1 METRNESRK
10 EYVVLEP
17 KVKRKAQEGYYE
29 RRSYSRPWEKIEC
42 KKPAKREVTSEVT
55 KAQNSRLAEASKRAK
70 EELADAEKRAEWE
83 AKYRTAHRNW
93 TKHGKPIKTLWQY
106 VVGEMMNVKHG

>member
-29 RRSYSRPWEKIEC
+29 RRSYSQPWEKIEC

-70 EELADAEKRAEWE
+70 EELADAEKRA
-83 AKYRTAHRNW
+83 Y
-93 TKHGKPIKTLWQY
+93 TKKISESDRKSESELIFQIIK
-106 VVGEMMNVKHG
+106 

>member
-29 RRSYSRPWEKIEC
+29 RRSYSQPWEKIEC

-70 EELADAEKRAEWE
+70 EELAEWE
-83 AKYRTAHRNW
+83 AKYRTAHRDW
-93 TKHGKPIKTLWQY
+93 TKHGKPIKTLRQY
-106 VVGEMMNVKHG
+106 VVGELMNGKHG